1 MNKNREILLAESES
15 FSALSD
21 IEYIYR
27 ISEEFERDSRR
38 YNRAFSDEQEV
49 STN

>member
-1 MNKNREILLAESES
+1 MIEDSKNLLAESENS
-15 FSALSD
+15 DALSD
-21 IEYIYR
+21 VDYIYR

-38 YNRAFSDEQEV
+38 YNRAFLDEQEV

>member
-1 MNKNREILLAESES
+1 MIDTSNKSTDELAFADSIVG
-15 FSALSD
+15 FD
-21 IEYIYR
+21 DVYR

>member
-1 MNKNREILLAESES
+1 MIERSELLLADSEITS
-15 FSALSD
+15 RVSD
-21 IEYIYR
+21 VDYIYR